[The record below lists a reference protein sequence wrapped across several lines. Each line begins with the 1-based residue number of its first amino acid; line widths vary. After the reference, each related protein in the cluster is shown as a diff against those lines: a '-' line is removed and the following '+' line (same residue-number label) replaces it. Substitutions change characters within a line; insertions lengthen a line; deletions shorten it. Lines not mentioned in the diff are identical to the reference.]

1 MCCTGLAPRQAQ
13 HTLLGNNCMA
23 IVYLLALQLL
33 RPLDA
38 AHCRH
43 AACVL
48 SVFRSGGAVNTSS
61 GARTRSPG
69 AAFATTLEL
78 STVLAQDHFY
88 SDF

>member
-33 RPLDA
+33 LLLDA

-48 SVFRSGGAVNTSS
+48 SVFPFWWCSKQKQWGAHALAWRSLCN
-61 GARTRSPG
+61 
-69 AAFATTLEL
+69 
-78 STVLAQDHFY
+78 
-88 SDF
+88 